1 MWQILNVSMT
11 RFIMPAG
18 NKSPTSFFVIEL
30 RRQDMK
36 TIVFTPVAVVLSAI
50 FASYLNASESSLDAP
65 LSDLKNYHVDTPN
78 MASSGMPNQGH
89 FETLK
94 AMGVTKLIDLL
105 PGDRTEQASLI
116 NELS

>member
-36 TIVFTPVAVVLSAI
+36 TIVFTPVAVLLSAI
-50 FASYLNASESSLDAP
+50 LR
-65 LSDLKNYHVDTPN
+65 H
-78 MASSGMPNQGH
+78 
-89 FETLK
+89 
-94 AMGVTKLIDLL
+94 I
-105 PGDRTEQASLI
+105 
-116 NELS
+116 